1 MFIFCNFAPIG
12 KFYKYSMPINN
23 LAKMYHQNLHLKK
36 LQDFN
41 RTLVYLFFNF
51 QTLLYEFY
59 IFDHIF

>member
-1 MFIFCNFAPIG
+1 
-12 KFYKYSMPINN
+12 MPINN